1 MSASVFSGLPNT
13 LIMDIIREST
23 TAELMDYWTERAPT
37 VFRDAR
43 PNEAMFRSFNW
54 SGRAGSGFEK
64 RVEWVAVKNKSA
76 LNREFNSQI
85 DLDELDEEYEKYD
98 FEYEG
103 ENDINGGLYLIV
115 GGFLYDWAWV
125 KDDNQ
130 FNVDLDE
137 LENFHP
143 TRE

>member
-23 TAELMDYWTERAPT
+23 TAGLMDYWTERAPT
-37 VFRDAR
+37 IFR
-43 PNEAMFRSFNW
+43 EGSMERSLTAKYGAGALERD
-54 SGRAGSGFEK
+54 SGEK